1 MKYYKYIQ
9 KNILKMKSSI
19 TIFLIFLTSICFSQ
33 TWQIQ
38 LKNDTVTN
46 PSLKIPSY
54 GNLFNYTYH
63 NLGTT
68 ELDLDFGDKSL
79 LIRKPDSIFYY
90 HISEVIKLE
99 EDFFHISIEC
109 DEGYICQ
116 YITYTKFNNSYV
128 VLFEEFINTE
138 IWAHYSKVKSID
150 IKK

>member
-1 MKYYKYIQ
+1 
-9 KNILKMKSSI
+9 MKSYM
-19 TIFLIFLTSICFSQ
+19 TIFLVLLTSICFSQ

-38 LKNDTVTN
+38 LKNDTVTSPN
-46 PSLKIPSY
+46 LKIQSF
-54 GNLFNYTYH
+54 GNLFNYTYC

-68 ELDLDFGDKSL
+68 ELALDFGDKSL

-99 EDFFHISIEC
+99 EDFFHVSIEC

-116 YITYTKFNNSYV
+116 YITFTKHNGQFV
-128 VLFEEFINTE
+128 VLFEEFIDKE
-138 IWAHYSKVKSID
+138 IWAHWSKVKSID